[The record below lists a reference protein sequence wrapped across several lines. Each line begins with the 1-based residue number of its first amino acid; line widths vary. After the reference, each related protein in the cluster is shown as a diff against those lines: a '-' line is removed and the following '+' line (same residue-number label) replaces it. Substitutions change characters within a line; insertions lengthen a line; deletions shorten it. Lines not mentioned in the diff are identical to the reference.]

1 MLTIF
6 DRSMK
11 NKTPQTDDYELLD
24 SGGGRK
30 FERFGRYC
38 LVRPCA
44 QAIWP
49 QQKDESVW
57 NEADAVFSRRPGK
70 GWQVR
75 TELPPSWHITVAGLS
90 FKLSRTDFGHL
101 GIFPE
106 QQELWSWITSTIT
119 GAASKT
125 RAQISVLNLFA
136 YSGGA
141 TFAAARSGAQVCHLD
156 ASKGMV
162 RWARQNAELNHMHDA
177 PIRWIMEDVNRFL
190 DREIKRGRL
199 YDAVI
204 LDPPTYGHG
213 KNEEVYKIEDE
224 LTATVRKCWSLLK
237 DTPLFLLLTSHTPT
251 CTPRALSN
259 ILESTAPRGVASR
272 LESGE
277 MLLEGKPGVLPVPS
291 GTYCRWVAKT
301 GPRSAR

>member
-1 MLTIF
+1 
-6 DRSMK
+6 MK
-11 NKTPQTDDYELLD
+11 SNKPQTDDYELID
-24 SGGGRK
+24 SGDGRK

-49 QQKDESVW
+49 PQKDASVW
-57 NEADAVFSRRPGK
+57 DEADAVFSRRSGK
-70 GWQVR
+70 GWQAS
-75 TELPPSWHITVAGLS
+75 TELPPSWHIIVEGIR
-90 FKLSRTDFGHL
+90 FMLSRTDFGHL

-106 QQELWSWITSTIT
+106 QRKLWRWISRTIT
-119 GAASKT
+119 DALSKD
-125 RAQISVLNLFA
+125 RAYVSVLNLFA

-141 TFAAARSGAQVCHLD
+141 TLAAARSGAQICHLD

-162 RWARQNAELNHMHDA
+162 RWARENAGLNSLNDA
-177 PIRWIMEDVNRFL
+177 PIRWIVDDVNRFM

-213 KNEEVYKIEDE
+213 KNEEIYKIEDE
-224 LTATVRKCWSLLK
+224 LTATVKKCWSLLSG
-237 DTPLFLLLTSHTPT
+237 DPLFLLLTSHTPT

-259 ILESTAPRGVASR
+259 ILEGTAPKKGVASHV
-272 LESGE
+272 ESGE

-301 GPRSAR
+301 GPRSAH